1 MFSLEKKF
9 NHEIIYMD
17 VAELEVVTLEDGLE
31 TAVTS
36 ISARYIPKT
45 MRIDYE
51 DLTFYSVEDAVE
63 LDVEELDDDGHY
75 VIYFDTT
82 GEDIIPGKEY
92 WLEITYSGDVE
103 RVERFNIKII
113 LAR

>member
-1 MFSLEKKF
+1 MFRLEKNF
-9 NHEIIYMD
+9 NHEVVYKDI
-17 VAELEVVTLEDGLE
+17 AELEVIIFEDGVE
-31 TAVTS
+31 TSVTS
-36 ISARYIPKT
+36 ISARYIPKSI
-45 MRIDYE
+45 RIDYE
-51 DLTFYSVEDAVE
+51 DTSFYSVEDAVD
-63 LDVEELDDDGHY
+63 LTVEELEDDGHY
-75 VIYFDTT
+75 VIYFDAT